1 MKDPMV
7 NTILIFYLQMINKSV
22 NNNYKHE
29 GFGIERFEYEL
40 S

>member
-1 MKDPMV
+1 MEDPMV
-7 NTILIFYLQMINKSV
+7 NTILIFSLQMTNKSA

-29 GFGIERFEYEL
+29 GFGIQRFEDEL